1 MELLIKIKCKI
12 FSELLS
18 KYILSQ
24 DGFNLISETQ
34 NSNSFPDIIVTDIN
48 ELTDSMVNKYSKSKI
63 VLIDTGLNSDELI
76 SNLIKYK
83 LRGIICFST
92 GLEQINKALRV
103 INDGQLWVS
112 NSLMQELISRENF
125 NNIGKIKVTDKEKE
139 IIELVCDGLSNKE
152 ISTKLFVSEQTIKA
166 HLHRIFQKF
175 NIKSRSK
182 LVKIYSEHIH

>member
-1 MELLIKIKCKI
+1 MIKIKSKI

-34 NSNSFPDIIVTDIN
+34 SSNSFPDIIVTDIN

-63 VLIDTGLNSDELI
+63 VLIDTGLNSEELI

-152 ISTKLFVSEQTIKA
+152 IAIKLFVSEQTIKA

-175 NIKSRSK
+175 NIKSRSR
-182 LVKIYSEHIH
+182 LVKIYSQNIH